1 MSRNDAKENNLGI
14 HELSIDRS
22 GSGLD
27 LATSARQK
35 KPAALYSTI
44 EPEVIEK
51 IRYEKYRDFGTLL
64 ETCDRHPEERV
75 RYYCRDCLMGLCSE
89 DVVEHAK
96 HDFILADNK
105 AAIQIRKTILLA
117 EENIR
122 GTT

>member
-1 MSRNDAKENNLGI
+1 
-14 HELSIDRS
+14 
-22 GSGLD
+22 
-27 LATSARQK
+27 
-35 KPAALYSTI
+35 
-44 EPEVIEK
+44 
-51 IRYEKYRDFGTLL
+51 
-64 ETCDRHPEERV
+64 
-75 RYYCRDCLMGLCSE
+75 MGLCSE